1 MILHFQT
8 FQKTALDIF
17 TRNIYLLKS
26 IVFDD
31 AEFQHF
37 YCLNFS
43 LIGMTT
49 HYSIGGFLFLP
60 PLHILFDKLIPHFT
74 ECSFM
79 FVPNPLKGMML
90 DNNIIIIIQH
100 YNYNI
105 IYRPGHSLTV
115 GLREELRKQSNGLET
130 L

>member
-1 MILHFQT
+1 MKGTVVRIILHFQT
-8 FQKTALDIF
+8 LQKTALDIF

-49 HYSIGGFLFLP
+49 HYSIGGFSSLP
-60 PLHILFDKLIPHFT
+60 PLHILFDKLISHFT

-79 FVPNPLKGMML
+79 FVPASALKGIML
-90 DNNIIIIIQH
+90 DITITL
-100 YNYNI
+100 
-105 IYRPGHSLTV
+105 LTD
-115 GLREELRKQSNGLET
+115 RASP
-130 L
+130 